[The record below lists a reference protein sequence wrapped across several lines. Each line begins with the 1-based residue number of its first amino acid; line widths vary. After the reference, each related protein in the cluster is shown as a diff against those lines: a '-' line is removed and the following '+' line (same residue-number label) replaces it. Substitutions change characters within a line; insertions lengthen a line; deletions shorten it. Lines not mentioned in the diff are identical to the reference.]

1 MPKMSRRKEVS
12 RPEWIYD
19 TIQPPK
25 IICARYTEPTKPALY
40 LVKYPGGQLLWTDL
54 KDIASDIVLEFIKH
68 IKNWSLEEFTVANDL
83 VIMSGIGSGSSS
95 GSNRGLRI

>member
-1 MPKMSRRKEVS
+1 MRRKEVS
-12 RPEWIYD
+12 RPEWIYND

-54 KDIASDIVLEFIKH
+54 KDIASDIILEFINH
-68 IKNWSLEEFTVANDL
+68 IKNWTLEEFTVANDL
-83 VIMSGIGSGSSS
+83 VIMSGVGSGP
-95 GSNRGLRI
+95 